1 MIDKFS
7 EADYVIN
14 IWATLIRY
22 TFCQTHLWSHC
33 IVPANMKK
41 NATVYLKLNFRLLD
55 RLSSNDWATGEFGA
69 NLVKWKYFTYKKK
82 LAIITKSQL
91 NKLVKMYCV
100 NEQYISRIKIPFV
113 QIMGVQAVVYYMELH
128 SPG

>member
-1 MIDKFS
+1 
-7 EADYVIN
+7 
-14 IWATLIRY
+14 
-22 TFCQTHLWSHC
+22 
-33 IVPANMKK
+33 MKK
-41 NATVYLKLNFRLLD
+41 NATVYLKLDFRLLD